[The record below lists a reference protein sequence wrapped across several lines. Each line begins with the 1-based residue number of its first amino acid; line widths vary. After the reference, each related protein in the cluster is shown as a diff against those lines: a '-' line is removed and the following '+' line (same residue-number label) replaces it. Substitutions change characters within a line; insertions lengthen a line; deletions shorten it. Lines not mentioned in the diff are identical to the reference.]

1 VSGRH
6 RRERRQQPGPPSV
19 DERPPSP
26 FGFDSSAARPHSAAS
41 ARRSRAVVI
50 TAGHLGAAS
59 SPEVAELLEELT
71 SVRLQRRELDGRQE
85 RLVEALLRAGV
96 SWGRL
101 GAALGV
107 TRQAAH
113 KRYSST

>member
-1 VSGRH
+1 
-6 RRERRQQPGPPSV
+6 
-19 DERPPSP
+19 
-26 FGFDSSAARPHSAAS
+26 
-41 ARRSRAVVI
+41 
-50 TAGHLGAAS
+50 LGADP
-59 SPEVAELLEELT
+59 SPEVDELLEGLT
-71 SVRLQRRELDGRQE
+71 SVVQQRRELDERQE